1 MHDHGNFG
9 NYRTF
14 ATHWLASDRLAE
26 RCWFADLRTIVI
38 YLIESEERST
48 SGIAEGNVILRKKF
62 DLPIAITPGMEFAGI
77 ANNEPTLVARVVF
90 DTEGRGV
97 HLKSGL
103 VPLQELEDTRKWYAS
118 RGWSADA

>member
-1 MHDHGNFG
+1 METLGTIALLLLIGWQVIALRKDVGSLT
-9 NYRTF
+9 YRT
-14 ATHWLASDRLAE
+14 T
-26 RCWFADLRTIVI
+26 VI

-48 SGIAEGNVILRKKF
+48 SGIAEGSVILRKKF
-62 DLPIAITPGMEFAGI
+62 DLPIAITPGMEFAGV

-103 VPLQELEDTRKWYAS
+103 VPLQELEDTRTWYAS